1 MITLILI
8 CILATI
14 IITFVAQQVDADI
27 YLQPIVGLMFGAL
40 YSKEEL
46 EEDLTQYT
54 LQSCIFFISVTVIWI
69 QKKE

>member
-8 CILATI
+8 CVLATI

-69 QKKE
+69 EKKE

>member
-40 YSKEEL
+40 YSKEQL

-69 QKKE
+69 EKKE